1 MTALITVVVILCI
14 AYGAMVI
21 TFWLGII
28 KLKKEKATASD
39 EKIPM
44 SIVVAF
50 RNEEHSLPILL
61 SSIEKINYPQNLFE
75 VILVND
81 NSSDNWHKV
90 TEEWRE
96 RMPNLKVFSLKDGSG
111 KKYALTFGIENA
123 SYNHIITTDA
133 DCTAQTDWLVVFSN
147 NFIASN
153 STVIIGPV
161 VLSPTSNLFEQFQA
175 LEHSSL
181 TASTLGGCKMGM
193 PFMASSANLAF
204 NTKQLEFDI
213 NMLNPLIP
221 SGDDVFLLHAAI
233 EKRMTIACHLK
244 IDGVVETK
252 PASSIK
258 AFINQRARWASKV
271 KNYKNLFAI
280 VAALNVL
287 FFNLG
292 LIVIAS
298 FVFFLEVNHW
308 LLITPFTIK
317 VTLDF
322 LLLNSY
328 LAVIGKQK
336 LLLVYIPLQVIYP
349 FYITFAF
356 LLSLIKPIKW
366 K

>member
-1 MTALITVVVILCI
+1 
-14 AYGAMVI
+14 
-21 TFWLGII
+21 
-28 KLKKEKATASD
+28 
-39 EKIPM
+39 
-44 SIVVAF
+44 
-50 RNEEHSLPILL
+50 
-61 SSIEKINYPQNLFE
+61 
-75 VILVND
+75 
-81 NSSDNWHKV
+81 
-90 TEEWRE
+90 
-96 RMPNLKVFSLKDGSG
+96 
-111 KKYALTFGIENA
+111 
-123 SYNHIITTDA
+123 
-133 DCTAQTDWLVVFSN
+133 VFSN
-147 NFIASN
+147 KFIASN

-193 PFMASSANLAF
+193 PYMASSANLAF
-204 NTKQLEFDI
+204 NTKQLGFDI

-252 PASSIK
+252 PAPTIK
-258 AFINQRARWASKV
+258 AFINQRARWASKA
-271 KNYKNLFAI
+271 KNYKNPFAI
-280 VAALNVL
+280 MAALNVL